1 MRFWIWMA
9 MVVLIDQGSKWMV
22 GMKIM
27 PGQSVEVWPEVMW
40 FTHVFNRG
48 AAFSMLQGQ
57 TVFFII
63 AAVMVVLV
71 LAGYNLLAKPE
82 PLVQHIAGI
91 MAGGA
96 WGNLLDRYRLGH
108 VVDFID
114 FHWFPVFN
122 VADIAIVTGGIL
134 LVGYFIWFDKD
145 GIEQ

>member
-1 MRFWIWMA
+1 
-9 MVVLIDQGSKWMV
+9 MV

-27 PGQSVEVWPEVMW
+27 PGQSVEVWPAVMW

-71 LAGYNLLAKPE
+71 LAGYNLLAKPK
-82 PLVQHIAGI
+82 PLVQHFAGI

-122 VADIAIVTGGIL
+122 VADMAIVMGRIL
-134 LVGYFIWFDKD
+134 LVGYVIWFDKD
-145 GIEQ
+145 GIEDEP